1 MELVSRFVGSGD
13 RHRMGSW
20 TELVELREKAGHQRA
35 RNQNWIGSS
44 EVSARFLL
52 DLVVPRHQ
60 LLWIPTFGHPESV
73 REGIQGPG
81 AREEKGG

>member
-1 MELVSRFVGSGD
+1 MKLVSRFVGSED

-20 TELVELREKAGHQRA
+20 TELVELRESRALEA

-52 DLVVPRHQ
+52 DLVVPRYQ
-60 LLWIPTFGHPESV
+60 LLWIPTFGHIESV
-73 REGIQGPG
+73 RESSQGPG